1 MQTPALPDA
10 ARFQPGPAGLE
21 ALAAM
26 CGESPGGETTA
37 GAAFQAIALSC
48 LHRFEVSRVRFV
60 RTRDPESL
68 HQSRV
73 ALRQLRCALSVFEE
87 IVADELYRHFRRELR
102 WLATATNEARDLD
115 ALAERIEDLPAS
127 LKQARQTA
135 YALAAKSLVSSR
147 SNRLVREVLD
157 WVANGVWLEVRNPA
171 DRTAAAFAADSLD
184 RLRRKL
190 AKKGRHLRT
199 LDDAELH
206 KVRIAAKKLRY
217 TASFF
222 LHTFPGD
229 TAQRRAERFVEAV
242 RKLQDRLG
250 EVQDVAVAP
259 DTLKRLGVPRANWPA
274 LPDRAKLVK
283 RAAAA
288 FDRAL
293 DRKPFW
299 R

>member
-1 MQTPALPDA
+1 MQMPALPDA
-10 ARFQPGPAGLE
+10 ARFKPGPAGLE
-21 ALAAM
+21 ALAQM
-26 CGESPGGETTA
+26 LGQSPGATITA

-48 LHRFEVSRVRFV
+48 LHRFEVSRDRFV
-60 RTRDPESL
+60 RTRDPEAL

-87 IVADELYRHFRRELR
+87 IVADERYRHFRRELR
-102 WLATATNEARDLD
+102 RLAAATNEARDLD
-115 ALAERIEDLPAS
+115 ALAERMEELPAS

-135 YALAAKSLVSSR
+135 YALTAKSLVASR
-147 SNRLVREVLD
+147 SNRLIREVLD

-171 DRTAAAFAADSLD
+171 DRTAPAFAADSLD

-190 AKKGRHLRT
+190 AKKGRHLRK
-199 LDDAELH
+199 LDDSALH

-217 TASFF
+217 TAWFF
-222 LHTFPGD
+222 SHLFPGD
-229 TAQRRAERFVEAV
+229 KAHRRAARFVEAI

-250 EVQDVAVAP
+250 DVQDVAVAP
-259 DTLKRLGVPRANWPA
+259 DTLKRLQVARASWPP
-274 LPDRAKLVK
+274 LPDRAKLVI

-288 FDRAL
+288 FERAL
-293 DRKPFW
+293 DRKPYW

>member
-10 ARFQPGPAGLE
+10 ARFKPGPAGLE
-21 ALAAM
+21 APAAM
-26 CGESPGGETTA
+26 FGESPGGEITA

-48 LHRFEVSRVRFV
+48 LRRFEVSRDRFV
-60 RTRDPESL
+60 RTRDPDAL

-73 ALRQLRCALSVFEE
+73 ALRQLRCALAVFEE
-87 IVADELYRHFRRELR
+87 IVADELYRYFRSELR
-102 WLATATNEARDLD
+102 HLASATNEARDLD
-115 ALAERIEDLPAS
+115 ALAERMEHLPAA
-127 LKQARQTA
+127 LKQARQSA
-135 YALAAKSLVSSR
+135 YARTARTFVSSR

-190 AKKGRHLRT
+190 KKEGRHLRK
-199 LDDAELH
+199 LDDSALH
-206 KVRIAAKKLRY
+206 EVRIAAKKLRY
-217 TASFF
+217 TAWFF
-222 LHTFPGD
+222 SHLVPGD
-229 TAQRRAERFVEAV
+229 KAQRRAERFVATV

-250 EVQDVAVAP
+250 EVQDIAVAP
-259 DTLKRLGVPRANWPA
+259 DTLKRLQVARADWPA